1 MKNSIKTIAIAF
13 ALFATT
19 FAANAG
25 EKETTKVAGFNTGV
39 YTTKAG
45 KVNVLIEKAS
55 QDAATVILLKNEK
68 GETVY
73 RETVGKSQ
81 QKFGRSLNLDE
92 LEAGKYELKVISNGE
107 TQTKTFQ
114 LSEQKTDRVLT
125 IK

>member
-13 ALFATT
+13 ALFTT
-19 FAANAG
+19 AFTANAG
-25 EKETTKVAGFNTGV
+25 EKETSKVAGFNTGV

-45 KVNVLIEKAS
+45 KVNVLVEKANT
-55 QDAATVILLKNEK
+55 DAATILLLKNEN

-73 RETVGKSQ
+73 RETVGKNH

-114 LSEQKTDRVLT
+114 LSEQKTDRLLT